1 MTVATIIASKGRDV
15 ASAAPHRT
23 LSEIAQILAS
33 RRIGALLIMGSDGD
47 LKGIISERDVVRAI
61 AKSGP
66 SALDEPV
73 SQHMT
78 TRVVT
83 CEENDLISDVMS
95 EMTRGRF
102 RHMPVV
108 NGKRVVGVIS
118 IGDVVKQ
125 RIAEAE
131 SESRLMREYIQMAS

>member
-1 MTVATIIASKGRDV
+1 MTVATIIATKGRDV
-15 ASAAPHRT
+15 ASAAPHHT
-23 LSEIAQILAS
+23 LAEVSEVLAS
-33 RRIGALLIMGSDGD
+33 RRIGALLVMGSDGE
-47 LKGIISERDVVRAI
+47 LKGIVSERDIVRAI
-61 AKSGP
+61 AKSGAA
-66 SALDEPV
+66 ALEEPV

-78 TRVVT
+78 AKVIT
-83 CEENDLISDVMS
+83 CEESDLISAVMG

-108 NGKRVVGVIS
+108 NGKKVVGVIS